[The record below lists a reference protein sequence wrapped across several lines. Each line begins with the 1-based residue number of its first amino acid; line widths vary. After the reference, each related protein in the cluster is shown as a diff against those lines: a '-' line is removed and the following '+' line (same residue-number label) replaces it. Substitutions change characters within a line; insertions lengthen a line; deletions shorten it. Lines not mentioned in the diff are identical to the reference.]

1 VGEPEAV
8 REVDA
13 ESVLVAVA
21 VLEGESVL
29 VQELEVVPVVE
40 LEGLHVREDK
50 EVPDPEL
57 VLVAADVAEVEGALV
72 DVADN
77 AGEDVEESVADG
89 ELVPVANIEPEPLRE
104 DELVPD
110 CADELVPVL
119 ELEAVRNEEL
129 VLV

>member
-1 VGEPEAV
+1 M

-40 LEGLHVREDK
+40 LEGLHVREDE

-110 CADELVPVL
+110 CADELVLVL

>member
-1 VGEPEAV
+1 M

-40 LEGLHVREDK
+40 LEGLHVREDE

-104 DELVPD
+104 DKLVPD
-110 CADELVPVL
+110 CADELVLVL